1 MPKGG
6 CWGGRGAGTEGS
18 FKCEVDVLTFS
29 GDAKKVQLVLSCPQN
44 IVQTASWV
52 GCLSLNRLQ
61 MDNRSHLCHQ
71 YNSGLLGHGHRTSD
85 WWCRLHVVSDVWTH
99 GKLSPLSAKKI

>member
-29 GDAKKVQLVLSCPQN
+29 GDAKKSSICSQLS
-44 IVQTASWV
+44 TKHS
-52 GCLSLNRLQ
+52 S
-61 MDNRSHLCHQ
+61 
-71 YNSGLLGHGHRTSD
+71 NSLLGWMFES
-85 WWCRLHVVSDVWTH
+85 
-99 GKLSPLSAKKI
+99 